1 MSMSLVFKTESLYIA
16 LELAMWTRAGLELT
30 DIHLPLSSFV
40 LGWGG
45 VKGVPPCPKC
55 FSLVT
60 NSQSAFSEWL
70 KHSEFPLAMAGTLT
84 DAQQQHSV
92 VSVSSVSTTLIGVV
106 LHLFLWQWCGASF

>member
-1 MSMSLVFKTESLYIA
+1 MSMSLVCKTESLYVA

-30 DIHLPLSSFV
+30 DIHLSLSSFV

-60 NSQSAFSEWL
+60 NSQSAFSEWQ
-70 KHSEFPLAMAGTLT
+70 KQSEFPLAVAGILT